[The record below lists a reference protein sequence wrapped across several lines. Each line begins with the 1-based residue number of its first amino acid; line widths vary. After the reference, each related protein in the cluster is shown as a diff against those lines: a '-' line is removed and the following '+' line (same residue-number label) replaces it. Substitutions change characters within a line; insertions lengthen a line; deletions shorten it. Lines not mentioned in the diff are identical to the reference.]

1 MPKVSNECMGMI
13 KELPNVDPDEL
24 KETCLIKAKSTRQP
38 SAYSLHMGKCL
49 RARKGEFKDRK
60 QLFRSCV
67 DEYNRKK
74 GGL

>member
-1 MPKVSNECMGMI
+1 MPKVSENCMEMI
-13 KELPNVDPDEL
+13 KELPDVDPDEL
-24 KETCLIKAKSTRQP
+24 KQECLITAKSSRKP

-60 QLFRSCV
+60 ELFRSCV

-74 GGL
+74 GG